1 MKRFR
6 KMKDN
11 PIDLSEQNTKY
22 QIFGHGERLNVIK
35 MKSWRGGG
43 IPQGKNQT
51 FGGLMN
57 SELRDW
63 FPQTAKL

>member
-22 QIFGHGERLNVIK
+22 QIFGHGGKVECNKDEVLKRRRNSTRQ
-35 MKSWRGGG
+35 KSDLWWSDE
-43 IPQGKNQT
+43 Q
-51 FGGLMN
+51 
-57 SELRDW
+57 
-63 FPQTAKL
+63 